1 MRNGSIISMQVSSL
15 FYTHSLAHSMLL
27 YNNSQAL
34 IANREV
40 GLSMFITNLCSGI
53 SRLDDEDF
61 TTQEPTESLYVVIN
75 KLQQQQKVN
84 SRTQEILQNSIEK
97 RLKTQQ
103 ADVEVI
109 KNKMVPSTEVQELKT
124 KLEALE
130 NQNKEIL
137 EKLTQIAQRMVV

>member
-137 EKLTQIAQRMVV
+137 EKLTQIAQRV

>member
-40 GLSMFITNLCSGI
+40 GLSMFIINLCSGI

-137 EKLTQIAQRMVV
+137 EKLSQIAQRV